1 MNQPSMPLQKHNSQC
16 NMIRCLHSY
25 SDADEHHLL
34 PKCEKIPI
42 IVYDQEP
49 SSIIA
54 YTIRYDSL
62 HSFVNKLGVAL
73 TIESKNQAIQSLQS
87 KEIPAGPLL

>member
-1 MNQPSMPLQKHNSQC
+1 
-16 NMIRCLHSY
+16 MIHRLHSY

-34 PKCEKIPI
+34 PKCEKVPI

-54 YTIRYDSL
+54 YTLRYVGIATPQIRTSGAL
-62 HSFVNKLGVAL
+62 QVEKVNK
-73 TIESKNQAIQSLQS
+73 
-87 KEIPAGPLL
+87 